1 MIRFWLSA
9 IGAVCLAGLVATS
22 ANAQI
27 DYNAIQIVTEKIGP
41 NLYILSGSAGADQN
55 HQDAAGGRIGVLA
68 GPDGIL
74 MVDSQYGQIS
84 EKVLAAV
91 RRISPAPIK
100 TLVNTHVHIDHTGG
114 NAFFA
119 KQGATIY
126 AHDEL
131 REEMLHPPAPGQ
143 PRDPAGVPSITY
155 GLGAPVTI
163 NMDGETVDFIAVR
176 AAHTGGD
183 TIVRFRN
190 ANVIM
195 IGDFYRNFGYPY
207 IDIANGGSL
216 QGMLDALDMVMKLA
230 RPDTR
235 LVPGHGTIISR
246 NDLVPYREMVGAV
259 SDRVR
264 QMVRS
269 GASLQAVIAA
279 KPTAPFDA
287 KVAGGLLPA
296 GAAGTSADRFVT
308 EVYQQVKDAK

>member
-1 MIRFWLSA
+1 MMRFWLGA
-9 IGAVCLAGLVATS
+9 IGALCLAGFAAIS

-27 DYNAIQIVTEKIGP
+27 DYNAIQIVTEKLGP

-100 TLVNTHVHIDHTGG
+100 VLVNTHVHIDHTGG

-119 KQGATIY
+119 RQGATVY
-126 AHDEL
+126 AHDQL

-143 PRDPAGVPSITY
+143 PRDAAGLPTVTY
-155 GLGAPVTI
+155 GLGAPLTI
-163 NMDGETVDFIAVR
+163 NMNGETVDFIAVR

-183 TIVRFRN
+183 SIVRFRN

-195 IGDFYRNFGYPY
+195 IGDFYRNFGYPF

-230 RPDTR
+230 RPDTK
-235 LVPGHGTIISR
+235 LVPGHGTIINR
-246 NDLVPYREMVGAV
+246 NDLVPYREMIGAV

-269 GASLQAVIAA
+269 GASLQAVVAA

-296 GAAGTSADRFVT
+296 GAAGTSADRFVA
-308 EVYQQVKDAK
+308 ELYQQVKDAK

>member
-1 MIRFWLSA
+1 MIRFPLSA
-9 IGAVCLAGLVATS
+9 VAAICLTVLMAS
-22 ANAQI
+22 NANAQI
-27 DYNAIQIVTEKIGP
+27 DYNAIQIITEKIGP
-41 NLYILSGSAGADQN
+41 NLYILSGSAGSDQN

-91 RRISPAPIK
+91 RNISAAPIK
-100 TLVNTHVHIDHTGG
+100 VLVNTHVHIDHTGG

-119 KQGATIY
+119 KRGATIY

-143 PRDPAGVPSITY
+143 PRDPAGLPKVTY
-155 GLGAPVTI
+155 GLDSPITI
-163 NMDGETVDFIAVR
+163 NMDGEMIDFIPVR

-183 TIVRFRN
+183 SIVRFRN

-195 IGDFYRNFGYPY
+195 IGDFYRNFGYPF

-230 RPDTR
+230 GPDTK
-235 LVPGHGTIISR
+235 LVPGHGTIINR
-246 NDLVPYREMVGAV
+246 NDLVPYREMIIGV

-264 QMVRS
+264 QMVKS
-269 GASLQAVIAA
+269 GASLQQTLAA

-296 GAAGTSADRFVT
+296 GAAGTSADRFVS
-308 EVYQQVKDAK
+308 ELYQQLNTAN